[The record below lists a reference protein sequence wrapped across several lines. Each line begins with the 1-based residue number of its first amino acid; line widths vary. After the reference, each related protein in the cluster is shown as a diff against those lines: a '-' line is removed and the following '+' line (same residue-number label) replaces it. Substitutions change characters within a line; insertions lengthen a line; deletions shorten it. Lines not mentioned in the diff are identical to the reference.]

1 MRAHRVTLYAC
12 RSAHRAYPAV
22 GRPRLERRHFA
33 YRRNDYSHLL
43 TVSTSTAII
52 GSGLRTTLPTY
63 RRAGTTLNT
72 LSTKVTA
79 SARGSMTDVLADGV
93 FWCARTTTPR
103 ASLLSVVP
111 EVVRREAVVRGEQY
125 LLRSRA
131 SPGTDTIGLACG
143 HPVVAERT
151 TGARGI
157 PGEPACCHRPRQMR
171 AVSDAEQPKNASRSL
186 HPVPPAGIRP
196 SSPPQPL
203 P

>member
-1 MRAHRVTLYAC
+1 MSQRPPRISGSWSTAPRTPPLRLSQERLLAPPDCVHEHRDHWVWA
-12 RSAHRAYPAV
+12 A
-22 GRPRLERRHFA
+22 
-33 YRRNDYSHLL
+33 NDASHLPPGGNH
-43 TVSTSTAII
+43 AH
-52 GSGLRTTLPTY
+52 
-63 RRAGTTLNT
+63 T